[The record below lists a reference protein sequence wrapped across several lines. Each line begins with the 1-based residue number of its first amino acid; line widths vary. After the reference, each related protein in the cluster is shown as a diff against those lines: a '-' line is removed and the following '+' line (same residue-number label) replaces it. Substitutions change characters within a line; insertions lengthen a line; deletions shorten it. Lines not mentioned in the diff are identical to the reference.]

1 MPEGQFDHSPGLLT
15 VYPRIGGGRKP
26 FKYFTMWKS
35 SPVFNDTIQAAW
47 NTQVSGRKMFMLVSK
62 LKTVKIALK
71 DLNKSGFSDVQAA
84 DLNAHHDMVA
94 AQELMHANPTYQCLS
109 NKELEAIQEYKIK
122 HKAYLD
128 FLSQKAKLAWIKAGD
143 ENTTLFHQS
152 IKSRNIQNQVYSIH
166 DKEGR
171 WRDKPG
177 EVSEAFIEYY
187 KLLLGSVQESRTP
200 VIKQAGCPNW
210 SSVKAPGPDG
220 FDVLHHGKLLKE
232 VNHTVV
238 TLIPKTKCPRNVGDF
253 RPISCCNTLYKCIT
267 KVLCGR
273 LRQVLPDLILENQ
286 GGFVHGR
293 YSQYK
298 GSAGPSEFLREMM
311 ECLEFPVQFVN
322 IVMECVTTPMF
333 SLMINGSM
341 HGFFKSQRGLRQ
353 GDPISPLLFVICME
367 YLSRILQ
374 KMSALSQFQ
383 FHPRCKEL
391 FSNSSGLKANHQKPS
406 IYCHGMSDGD
416 VQRVVDASGFVR
428 STLPFKYLGVP
439 ICSKKISAAQCGV
452 LVDKMTARIKLWSS
466 RNLSYTARMQLVN
479 SVLLSLYMYWT
490 QIYVLPKSVLQD
502 IVKICRAFLWSGH
515 AYSSKPSS
523 IAWERICCDKQS
535 GGLGFRD
542 VLLWNIASI
551 GKYVWAL
558 ATKQD
563 NVWIKWVTSVYLK
576 DGEWWDYQPNNTAS
590 WYWKQVCS
598 TKEKLKM
605 VFTEAEIGAMSKYS
619 AKQVYNNLAGNR
631 PKVHW
636 DRLVWNR
643 LNTPK
648 HRFIS
653 WLAIQSRLQTT
664 AKMAKIGIS
673 SSESCLICGQKDED
687 HHHLFFNC
695 SYSKQCLVAMKAWL
709 GINTT
714 AVDLHQLY
722 RSIKHGRHSKFR
734 KQVYYAAIVA
744 LVYLIWRCR
753 NTSLWDQLVPAVK
766 VTVGTLKQ
774 TVKSRIQA
782 ILPKYVNRKD
792 NSWFV
797 SL

>member
-1 MPEGQFDHSPGLLT
+1 
-15 VYPRIGGGRKP
+15 
-26 FKYFTMWKS
+26 
-35 SPVFNDTIQAAW
+35 
-47 NTQVSGRKMFMLVSK
+47 
-62 LKTVKIALK
+62 
-71 DLNKSGFSDVQAA
+71 
-84 DLNAHHDMVA
+84 
-94 AQELMHANPTYQCLS
+94 
-109 NKELEAIQEYKIK
+109 
-122 HKAYLD
+122 
-128 FLSQKAKLAWIKAGD
+128 
-143 ENTTLFHQS
+143 
-152 IKSRNIQNQVYSIH
+152 
-166 DKEGR
+166 
-171 WRDKPG
+171 
-177 EVSEAFIEYY
+177 
-187 KLLLGSVQESRTP
+187 
-200 VIKQAGCPNW
+200 
-210 SSVKAPGPDG
+210 
-220 FDVLHHGKLLKE
+220 
-232 VNHTVV
+232 
-238 TLIPKTKCPRNVGDF
+238 
-253 RPISCCNTLYKCIT
+253 
-267 KVLCGR
+267 
-273 LRQVLPDLILENQ
+273 
-286 GGFVHGR
+286 
-293 YSQYK
+293 
-298 GSAGPSEFLREMM
+298 
-311 ECLEFPVQFVN
+311 
-322 IVMECVTTPMF
+322 
-333 SLMINGSM
+333 
-341 HGFFKSQRGLRQ
+341 
-353 GDPISPLLFVICME
+353 
-367 YLSRILQ
+367 
-374 KMSALSQFQ
+374 
-383 FHPRCKEL
+383 
-391 FSNSSGLKANHQKPS
+391 
-406 IYCHGMSDGD
+406 
-416 VQRVVDASGFVR
+416 
-428 STLPFKYLGVP
+428 
-439 ICSKKISAAQCGV
+439 
-452 LVDKMTARIKLWSS
+452 MTARIKIWSS

-479 SVLLSLYMYWT
+479 YVLLSLHMYWT

-598 TKEKLKM
+598 TKDKLKL
-605 VFTEAEIGAMSKYS
+605 VFTEAEFGAMSKYS
-619 AKQVYNNLAGNR
+619 VKQVYNKLAGNR

-673 SSESCLICGQKDED
+673 SSASCLICGQKDED
-687 HHHLFFNC
+687 HHHLFFDC
-695 SYSKQCLVAMKAWL
+695 SYNKECLDAMKAWL

-782 ILPKYVNRKD
+782 ILPKYVNKKD